1 VQFRSAGYIARPL
14 PIISTAPAEE
24 STITQYPAAKE
35 LNMKIKNLRDLF
47 EIELRYVYDC
57 EQKLVKKG
65 LPLMIESSTS
75 GELRTALEQ
84 HLEETRNHVARLER
98 VFSSLGYEA
107 KTEGNDVV
115 DELTSSVKD
124 MVGDIDES
132 YLRDAALIVGGN
144 KVEHYEMAV
153 YGSLVAFAEQLGST
167 DAAALLSKTLEEE
180 KEADAKLTQ
189 IAKTAINPQAGT
201 ERRAA

>member
-1 VQFRSAGYIARPL
+1 
-14 PIISTAPAEE
+14 
-24 STITQYPAAKE
+24 
-35 LNMKIKNLRDLF
+35 MKINDLRDLF
-47 EIELRYVYDC
+47 EIELRYAYDC

-65 LPLMIESSTS
+65 LPLMIESSAS
-75 GELRTALEQ
+75 GELRNALEQ

-98 VFSSLGYEA
+98 VFSTLGFEA

-115 DELTSSVKD
+115 DKLTSSVKD

-153 YGSLVAFAEQLGST
+153 YGSLVAFAVQLGST
-167 DAAALLSKTLEEE
+167 EAAALLNKTLEEE

-189 IAKTAINPQAGT
+189 IAKTAINPRAGT